1 VLPVSRLAAV
11 TVRLMRPA
19 PPRSVL
25 RKTYEKETTMQ
36 LLTPSI
42 LDQLLRNG
50 VLRKALAEGG
60 KAEPDFLP
68 VVKLFTP
75 DAACTWLL
83 TELDPEEPD
92 IAFGLCDLG
101 MGFPELGCVRIS
113 EIEAVRGA
121 LGLPAER
128 DLHFAPVHTISVYA
142 RAAHGAQAITEC
154 PQALAQA
161 AAAAAGAR

>member
-1 VLPVSRLAAV
+1 
-11 TVRLMRPA
+11 M
-19 PPRSVL
+19 
-25 RKTYEKETTMQ
+25 K
-36 LLTPSI
+36 LLTPTI
-42 LDQLLRNG
+42 HDQLVRNG
-50 VLRKALAEGG
+50 LTRAALAADG
-60 KAEPDFLP
+60 KPAPDFIP

-121 LGLPAER
+121 LDLPVER
-128 DLHFAPVHTISVYA
+128 DLYFEPVYTLSVYA
-142 RAAHGAQAITEC
+142 RAAHRAAAITEC
-154 PQALAQA
+154 PEALAHA
-161 AAAAAGAR
+161 AAAAALA